1 MIFEKI
7 DALVGSFLA
16 GCSSMQEIRYTI
28 DQHIHDKG
36 IDISKFFRDYIND
49 GIEHK
54 NGSRVE
60 FSLII
65 SDIFGQDKILLD
77 IYEKLLFETWH
88 DRHED
93 IVDVISQHGNASS
106 IPSLIKCL
114 DMNLDCMKYN
124 NSYSFHKKIIH
135 AIQNLD
141 GKNYKNHLKL
151 IFQKLSP
158 KLRAELKK

>member
-7 DALVGSFLA
+7 DTLVDSFLA
-16 GCSSMQEIRYTI
+16 GGSSVQEIQYTI
-28 DQHIHDKG
+28 DQYVHDKD
-36 IDISKFFRDYIND
+36 IDIPKFFRNYLND
-49 GIEHK
+49 GIKHK
-54 NGSRVE
+54 NGDRVE

-65 SDIFGQDKILLD
+65 SDIFKKDKILLD

-141 GKNYKNHLKL
+141 GKNYKNYLKL

>member
-1 MIFEKI
+1 MK
-7 DALVGSFLA
+7 L
-16 GCSSMQEIRYTI
+16 IR
-28 DQHIHDKG
+28 
-36 IDISKFFRDYIND
+36 IDISNIAYTEKKVAMDSFLDL
-49 GIEHK
+49 IE
-54 NGSRVE
+54 GC
-60 FSLII
+60 
-65 SDIFGQDKILLD
+65 
-77 IYEKLLFETWH
+77 EKLLFETWH

>member
-7 DALVGSFLA
+7 DTLVDSFLA
-16 GCSSMQEIRYTI
+16 GGSSVQEIQYTI
-28 DQHIHDKG
+28 DQYVHDKD
-36 IDISKFFRDYIND
+36 IDIPKFFRNYIND

-54 NGSRVE
+54 NGDRVLSNY
-60 FSLII
+60 FWYI
-65 SDIFGQDKILLD
+65 QARLD

-114 DMNLDCMKYN
+114 DMP
-124 NSYSFHKKIIH
+124 SFV
-135 AIQNLD
+135 
-141 GKNYKNHLKL
+141 
-151 IFQKLSP
+151 
-158 KLRAELKK
+158 